1 MITSTRH
8 PLVQTLRRLARRPAL
23 DRTRVLLEGPRVV
36 AEALAAGLVI
46 EAALVDADGDP
57 ALAAL
62 ADRLRAGGAR
72 VHPAARRVV
81 QAAGSVVTSQGVV
94 ALAARPPAPAASLL
108 DTPDLVVLV
117 ADGIADPGNLGAM
130 VRTALAAG
138 ATALAACGGADPFHP
153 KVVRAAAGAAF
164 RLPILHDSADALRER
179 LVARGAR
186 IVVADPRAA
195 VDYTAARLEPPVAV
209 VVGNEARG
217 PSPAWAAAGLA
228 VRIPHY
234 GPVESLNAAAAAAVL
249 LYEVARR
256 RASVP
261 R

>member
-8 PLVQTLRRLARRPAL
+8 PLVQALRRLARRPGL
-23 DRTRVLLEGPRVV
+23 DRTRLLLDGPRVV
-36 AEALAAGLVI
+36 AEALDAGLPI
-46 EAALVDADGDP
+46 EAALVDADATP

-62 ADRLRAGGAR
+62 ADRLRAAGVR
-72 VHPAARRVV
+72 VYPATLRVV
-81 QAAGSVVTSQGVV
+81 QAAGTVATTQGVV
-94 ALAARPPAPAASLL
+94 AVAARPAAPPASLL
-108 DTPDLVVLV
+108 DAPDLVLLV

-138 ATALAACGGADPFHP
+138 ATAVAACGGADPFHP
-153 KVVRAAAGAAF
+153 KAVRAASGAAF
-164 RLPILHDSADALRER
+164 RLPILLDGADALRER
-179 LVARGAR
+179 LGARGVR
-186 IVVADPRAA
+186 IVVADPRAPMDYA
-195 VDYTAARLEPPVAV
+195 VAPLDPPLAV

-217 PSPAWAAAGLA
+217 PSPAWADAGLA

-256 RASVP
+256 RACAS